1 MKEQKFPY
9 GVHLLE
15 DIPATVLGTVQEE
28 GQEILRVSTE
38 LSDSTSET
46 DNVEEREA
54 IFVSEGSFN
63 SDGQSEESD
72 EGRVS
77 AQPPKANAKK
87 LCRDDDVEN
96 GPSEKKL
103 KAEEY

>member
-1 MKEQKFPY
+1 MKEQKFSY

-46 DNVEEREA
+46 DNVKEREDRKS
-54 IFVSEGSFN
+54 V
-63 SDGQSEESD
+63 
-72 EGRVS
+72 V
-77 AQPPKANAKK
+77 
-87 LCRDDDVEN
+87 
-96 GPSEKKL
+96 
-103 KAEEY
+103 

>member
-1 MKEQKFPY
+1 MR
-9 GVHLLE
+9 
-15 DIPATVLGTVQEE
+15 A
-28 GQEILRVSTE
+28 STE
-38 LSDSTSET
+38 SSDSKSEA

-63 SDGQSEESD
+63 SEGQSEESD
-72 EGRVS
+72 EGTVS

-87 LCRDDDVEN
+87 HRRDDDVEN

-103 KAEEY
+103 KTGEY